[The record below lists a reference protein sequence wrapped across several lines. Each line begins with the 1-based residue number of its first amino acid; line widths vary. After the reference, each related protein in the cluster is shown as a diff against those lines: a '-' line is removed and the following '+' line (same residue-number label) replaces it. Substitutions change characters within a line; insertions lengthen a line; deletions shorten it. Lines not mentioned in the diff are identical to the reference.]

1 MEKKENSKKE
11 QPKFILPDLPPQVE
25 LHVPTFVQNLKNQYK
40 ILTDDSPLPQP
51 FDYFYS
57 LNSYYWRTVT
67 IVCLRLGERMGRTTV
82 AHSLLSTVFYPYILI
97 LMTYLLL
104 PIHLTFIHIKHN
116 QNSLPVADR
125 RLLIMFYSFLM
136 GSFSSHLL
144 IQWIPNTN
152 LPHPFFIPA
161 IVGVMI
167 QLAGPSVGYDRK
179 LFLLSTVGVAGATAV
194 SLALFNGKFGV
205 LYLLALA
212 HSIFISTFN
221 LQCLVD
227 GMRKGDL
234 DMEGGIIKV
243 IIILLFT
250 SSIDKV
256 LWGRFEP
263 DLTKHYNV
271 STSKLIINTIVF

>member
-1 MEKKENSKKE
+1 MILLFLNHLTTSTLSSKS
-11 QPKFILPDLPPQVE
+11 PSPSS
-25 LHVPTFVQNLKNQYK
+25 PTV
-40 ILTDDSPLPQP
+40 TP
-51 FDYFYS
+51 S
-57 LNSYYWRTVT
+57 LNYSSYYWRTVT

-116 QNSLPVADR
+116 QVSHSSHLIIDLSLQNSLPVADR

-167 QLAGPSVGYDRK
+167 QVFF
-179 LFLLSTVGVAGATAV
+179 LFSNRL
-194 SLALFNGKFGV
+194 
-205 LYLLALA
+205 
-212 HSIFISTFN
+212 
-221 LQCLVD
+221 
-227 GMRKGDL
+227 
-234 DMEGGIIKV
+234 
-243 IIILLFT
+243 
-250 SSIDKV
+250 
-256 LWGRFEP
+256 P
-263 DLTKHYNV
+263 
-271 STSKLIINTIVF
+271 